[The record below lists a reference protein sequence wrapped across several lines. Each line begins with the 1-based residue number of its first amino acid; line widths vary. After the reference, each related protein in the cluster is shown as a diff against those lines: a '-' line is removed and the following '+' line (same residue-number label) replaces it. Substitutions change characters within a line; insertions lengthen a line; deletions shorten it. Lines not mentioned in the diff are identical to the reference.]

1 MFLLTR
7 ILMIFASSGIILN
20 LDLWFFY
27 TCIWLY
33 QYDCKVDVAIT
44 FGDLSYFCIA
54 FYFYLGSLCICFI
67 QMATPML
74 SISELMEGSVGV
86 VINTYIYDCYYQWDG
101 RVLVVCLWFPV
112 LPTTL
117 VGFQMWTS

>member
-1 MFLLTR
+1 
-7 ILMIFASSGIILN
+7 MIFASSGIILN
-20 LDLWFFY
+20 LDLWFSY

-33 QYDCKVDVAIT
+33 QYDCKVGVAIT

-86 VINTYIYDCYYQWDG
+86 VFNTYIYDC
-101 RVLVVCLWFPV
+101 
-112 LPTTL
+112 
-117 VGFQMWTS
+117 

>member
-1 MFLLTR
+1 MILLTR

-27 TCIWLY
+27 ICIWLY

-86 VINTYIYDCYYQWDG
+86 VINTYIYDQWDG